1 MVNQDG
7 APQDLQPGGRSS
19 TVSAHT
25 PRGQWES
32 GGMER
37 MGFDL
42 RAGER
47 LTSALR
53 GTVGCLMSG
62 ADCVGLYGCCV
73 MIIHLFID
81 LLYAAACVRY
91 MCIYARFRYSRP
103 LRRSTLPH
111 LFIAEALVRKR

>member
-1 MVNQDG
+1 
-7 APQDLQPGGRSS
+7 
-19 TVSAHT
+19 
-25 PRGQWES
+25 
-32 GGMER
+32 MER

-81 LLYAAACVRY
+81 LLDAAYESCVCPVHLYIRGLGTQDLY
-91 MCIYARFRYSRP
+91 VEAHCFIY
-103 LRRSTLPH
+103 
-111 LFIAEALVRKR
+111 IVAEALVRKP